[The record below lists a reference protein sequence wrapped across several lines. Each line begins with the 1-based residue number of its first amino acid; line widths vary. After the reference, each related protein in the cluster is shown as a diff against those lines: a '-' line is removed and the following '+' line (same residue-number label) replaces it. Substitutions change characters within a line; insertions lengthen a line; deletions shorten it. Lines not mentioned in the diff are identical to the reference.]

1 MPAWEPR
8 ADAECAA
15 ASRSSTNGAWNEDSL
30 AATRRTKCPPSPSP
44 FLPAASARRRTS
56 NKGSHHPGTL
66 RRRLRGEE
74 DQDGNRIP
82 VAQPAHAIAD
92 PETAGTPPE
101 PLVDRKPKHRLLP
114 ITPIIDDEP
123 PRDARN
129 NDTPVSESDKQTGS
143 TIDTPMGIGEH
154 AEDDASLA
162 ELSADDADEV
172 AVHWHIPFIRIAGI
186 MLILAI
192 VTGSAAGLV
201 MAKKNYDHQEALT
214 SCNQAIKQTGIVRIA
229 WNKALKQA
237 EPYAKLQ
244 DKDVRNPKSLEL
256 LGKITQYQPSAS
268 TENCDPSLTA
278 DRLDRNRAEIG
289 RENNQLRTQ
298 IRNLHD
304 TVDTVKASQEQQ
316 RIDNAQN
323 VLSQTIEDADRLYK
337 ESENKVRDDNTRA
350 RLSEQITRARLMTHD
365 HQSLDVY
372 NGTIQ
377 DLNEVMQIVRNSMTA
392 VENEEISDAGRSD
405 GSTQSGSDSQSSNRR
420 PAPSSE
426 GLSSPATQGNPTWD
440 VPRQP
445 VIPSFP
451 DRLG

>member
-1 MPAWEPR
+1 
-8 ADAECAA
+8 
-15 ASRSSTNGAWNEDSL
+15 
-30 AATRRTKCPPSPSP
+30 
-44 FLPAASARRRTS
+44 
-56 NKGSHHPGTL
+56 
-66 RRRLRGEE
+66 
-74 DQDGNRIP
+74 
-82 VAQPAHAIAD
+82 
-92 PETAGTPPE
+92 
-101 PLVDRKPKHRLLP
+101 
-114 ITPIIDDEP
+114 
-123 PRDARN
+123 
-129 NDTPVSESDKQTGS
+129 
-143 TIDTPMGIGEH
+143 MGVGEH
-154 AEDDASLA
+154 VEDDASLA
-162 ELSADDADEV
+162 ELSADNVDEV
-172 AVHWHIPFIRIAGI
+172 AVHRHIPFARIAGI
-186 MLILAI
+186 MLVLVIAA
-192 VTGSAAGLV
+192 GSAAGLV
-201 MAKKNYDHQEALT
+201 MAKKNHDHQEALT
-214 SCNQAIKQTGIVRIA
+214 SCNQAIKQTSTVRIE

-256 LGKITQYQPSAS
+256 LGKITQYQPSVS

-278 DRLDRNRAEIG
+278 DRLDRTRAEIG
-289 RENNQLRTQ
+289 RANNQLRTQ

>member
-1 MPAWEPR
+1 MPRINPKLDPYEL
-8 ADAECAA
+8 ADLM
-15 ASRSSTNGAWNEDSL
+15 SDSNNWYL
-30 AATRRTKCPPSPSP
+30 LTQI
-44 FLPAASARRRTS
+44 
-56 NKGSHHPGTL
+56 HEHPNTWPEL
-66 RRRLRGEE
+66 
-74 DQDGNRIP
+74 DQW
-82 VAQPAHAIAD
+82 AAHAIAH
-92 PETAGTPPE
+92 PETAGAPPE
-101 PLVDRKPKHRLLP
+101 PLPDRKPKHRLLP

-123 PRDARN
+123 PRDTRN
-129 NDTPVSESDKQTGS
+129 NSTPVSKPDKRTGT
-143 TIDTPMGIGEH
+143 TIDTPIGVGEH
-154 AEDDASLA
+154 VEDDASLA
-162 ELSADDADEV
+162 ELSADNVDEV
-172 AVHWHIPFIRIAGI
+172 AVHRHIPFARIAGI
-186 MLILAI
+186 MLVLVIAA
-192 VTGSAAGLV
+192 GSAAGLV
-201 MAKKNYDHQEALT
+201 MAKKNHDHQEALT
-214 SCNQAIKQTGIVRIA
+214 SCNQAIKQTSIVRIA

-256 LGKITQYQPSAS
+256 LGKITQYQPSVS

-278 DRLDRNRAEIG
+278 DRLDRTRAEIG
-289 RENNQLRTQ
+289 RANNQLRTQ

>member
-1 MPAWEPR
+1 M
-8 ADAECAA
+8 
-15 ASRSSTNGAWNEDSL
+15 
-30 AATRRTKCPPSPSP
+30 
-44 FLPAASARRRTS
+44 
-56 NKGSHHPGTL
+56 
-66 RRRLRGEE
+66 
-74 DQDGNRIP
+74 
-82 VAQPAHAIAD
+82 
-92 PETAGTPPE
+92 
-101 PLVDRKPKHRLLP
+101 VDRKPKHRPLP

-244 DKDVRNPKSLEL
+244 DKDVQDPKSLGL
-256 LGKITQYQPSAS
+256 LSKIMQYQPSAS
-268 TENCDPSLTA
+268 TENRDPSLTA

-304 TVDTVKASQEQQ
+304 TVGTIKASQKQQ
-316 RIDNAQN
+316 QIDNAQN
-323 VLSQTIEDADRLYK
+323 IPSQTIEDADRLYK
-337 ESENKVRDDNTRA
+337 ESENKVRDGNTRV
-350 RLSEQITRARLMTHD
+350 RLNEQIAHARLMMHD
-365 HQSLDVY
+365 RQNLDAY

-377 DLNEVMQIVRNSMTA
+377 DLNEVMQIVRDSMTT
-392 VENEEISDAGRSD
+392 VEDEDEDVSDTDCSD
-405 GSTQSGSDSQSSNRR
+405 DSTQPGSDPQSSNQQ

-426 GLSSPATQGNPTWD
+426 GLSQPVTQDNPTWD
-440 VPRQP
+440 VPGQSA
-445 VIPSFP
+445 IPSFP
-451 DRLG
+451 DRL